1 MDGVK
6 TMRINATMLAV
17 AALLLC
23 SACTNQTTTKT
34 SLNGESS
41 VEVSSIHWDEITAGT
56 PTRVSNGNLIFMR

>member
-6 TMRINATMLAV
+6 TMRINSTMLAV

-23 SACTNQTTTKT
+23 SACANTTTKA
-34 SLNGESS
+34 SLSGNSN
-41 VEVSSIHWDEITAGT
+41 VEMSSIHWDEITAGA

>member
-1 MDGVK
+1 
-6 TMRINATMLAV
+6 MRINSTMLAL

-23 SACTNQTTTKT
+23 SACANQSTTKT
-34 SLNGESS
+34 SMNADTS